1 MTVSEMHNAFRQ
13 QIDKSTSLT
22 GSVDFLSEEIDYWL
36 NEAQERFIKQRMF
49 GTNYKQL
56 VFEQNEKRIDDL
68 RTLVVTS
75 TKYTLTQSTTA
86 SNMKYGSLD
95 VAPSTAP
102 YLYYVNSSV
111 YNSSSVQ
118 LQSGNVMQEMYIND
132 YIKDFINNPYI
143 RRPLVLITGSII
155 SFIHSDEFIPIQYDI
170 TYIKKPMVLTIDTP
184 GTYETNTCELSEQ
197 THKEIVTLAA
207 SLVIENIESP
217 RVQTYEQLNAS
228 KIE

>member
-13 QIDKSTSLT
+13 QVDKSTSLT

-56 VFEQNEKRIDDL
+56 GFEQGEKRIDDL
-68 RTLVVTS
+68 RTLVVIS
-75 TKYTLTQSTTA
+75 DKYTLTQSTFA

-95 VAPSTAP
+95 PNPTDAP
-102 YLYYVNSSV
+102 YMYYINSSV
-111 YNSSSVQ
+111 YNVSNIQ
-118 LQSGNVMQEMYIND
+118 LQSGNVMQEEYVND

-143 RRPLVLITGSII
+143 RRPFVLIIGTTI
-155 SFIHSDEFIPIQYDI
+155 SFIHGDEFTPTQYDL
-170 TYIKKPMVLTIDTP
+170 TYVRKARTLTINFP
-184 GTYETNTCELSEQ
+184 GTYETNICELPQQS
-197 THKEIVTLAA
+197 HKEIVTLAA